1 MFFKIGTLKN
11 FANFT
16 GKHLCWSL
24 FWLSCSTKGFQL
36 FQYCSKSSEL
46 KWCHYFSYWKMLV
59 RLADLVLLLQIY
71 GWSLA
76 WPTSETAN
84 FVYGDTTSL
93 RWVGNLYGALLEFY
107 NKSYG
112 FLRLRRSSNCSFM
125 WDVHISNPLGAAT
138 FKAHE
143 LVKIYKDLVKL
154 VKIYT
159 KCFIIEKSLSIKR

>member
-1 MFFKIGTLKN
+1 
-11 FANFT
+11 
-16 GKHLCWSL
+16 
-24 FWLSCSTKGFQL
+24 
-36 FQYCSKSSEL
+36 
-46 KWCHYFSYWKMLV
+46 MLV

-112 FLRLRRSSNCSFM
+112 FLRLAGQVTALLCETFTFRT
-125 WDVHISNPLGAAT
+125 HLELPLL
-138 FKAHE
+138 KPMN
-143 LVKIYKDLVKL
+143 
-154 VKIYT
+154 
-159 KCFIIEKSLSIKR
+159 